1 MPFPT
6 FKESNDAKASNWL
19 PEGQHLRRQVGR
31 GDHGLER
38 SETLKINRH
47 YLSFFNLK
55 MPLQYRIVNYKVVPC

>member
-38 SETLKINRH
+38 SETLKI
-47 YLSFFNLK
+47 
-55 MPLQYRIVNYKVVPC
+55 